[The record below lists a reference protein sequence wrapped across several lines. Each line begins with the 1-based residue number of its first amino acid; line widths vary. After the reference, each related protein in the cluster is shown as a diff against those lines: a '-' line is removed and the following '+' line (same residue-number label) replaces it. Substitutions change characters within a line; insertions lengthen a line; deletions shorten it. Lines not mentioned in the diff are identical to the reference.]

1 MLPTLVTL
9 LRVALA
15 FATVPLFGL
24 GYVWAIVAVLLTVL
38 VIWMDALDGW
48 VARRTGQASDMGA
61 LLDITGDRIVE
72 NVFWIYFAVAGVVSF
87 WVPLV
92 VITRGFLTDTVRSL
106 QFERGHTP
114 FGPKTMMRTDWS
126 RFVVAG
132 RFMRGFYGGAKV
144 ASFCALGMLLVLSR
158 GIEEGRFTLTPGT
171 WRLCS
176 GVTSLLVGITVL
188 LCVVRG
194 IPVLWDS
201 RDLLLHRP
209 MPRPRD

>member
-1 MLPTLVTL
+1 MLPTWITL
-9 LRVALA
+9 FRIALA
-15 FATVPLFGL
+15 FGTVPLFGR
-24 GYVWAIVAVLLTVL
+24 GYWWAIGAMLLTVVVL
-38 VIWMDALDGW
+38 WMDALDGW
-48 VARRTGQASDMGA
+48 VARRTGQTSDMGA

-114 FGPKTMMRTDWS
+114 FGPKTAMRSSWS
-126 RFVVAG
+126 RFLVAS
-132 RFMRGFYGGAKV
+132 RFMRGLYGGAKL
-144 ASFCALGMLLVLSR
+144 AAFCALGFLLVLGR
-158 GIEEGRFTLTPGT
+158 GSEEERFVLTSGT
-171 WRLCS
+171 WRLAS
-176 GVTSLLVGITVL
+176 GIAAFLVGLTVT

-194 IPVLWDS
+194 IPVLWDG

-209 MPRPRD
+209 LPRPRD

>member
-1 MLPTLVTL
+1 MLPTWITL

-15 FATVPLFGL
+15 FATVPLFAR
-24 GYVWAIVAVLLTVL
+24 GYVWAIVAVLLTVVVL
-38 VIWMDALDGW
+38 WMDALDGW
-48 VARRTGQASDMGA
+48 VARRTGQTSDMGA

-114 FGPKTMMRTDWS
+114 FGPKTAMRSPWS
-126 RFVVAG
+126 RFLVAS
-132 RFMRGFYGGAKV
+132 RFMRGLYGGAKLAAFV
-144 ASFCALGMLLVLSR
+144 ALGLLLVMGR
-158 GIEEGRFTLTPGT
+158 GSEEGRFTPSTST
-171 WRLCS
+171 WRLAA
-176 GVTSLLVGITVL
+176 GAAAFLVGLTVT
-188 LCVVRG
+188 LCVARG
-194 IPVLWDS
+194 IPVLWDG

-209 MPRPRD
+209 LPRPRD